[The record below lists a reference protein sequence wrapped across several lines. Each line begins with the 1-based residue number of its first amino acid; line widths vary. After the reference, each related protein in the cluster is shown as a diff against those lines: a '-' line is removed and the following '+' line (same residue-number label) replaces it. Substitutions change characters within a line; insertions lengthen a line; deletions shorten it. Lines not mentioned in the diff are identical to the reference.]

1 MTKPHLLIA
10 VLCICAAAS
19 AQPYPFQDKSLSPE
33 QRADDLISRLTLEEK
48 TGLTLNASQAI
59 PRFGIK
65 QYDWWNEALHG
76 VGRNGSAT
84 TFPMPIAMAASFD
97 DALVY
102 DVFTAVSDEAR
113 VKHRIADAE
122 GSHERYQNH
131 TFWTPNINI
140 FRDPRWGRGMETY
153 GEDPYLMGQM
163 GMAVVRGLQGPD
175 DSPVRKL
182 FACAKHYAVHS
193 GPEPDR
199 HRFDARPTRRDL
211 YETYL
216 PAFKDL
222 VTKANVEQ
230 VMTAYNAFEGQ
241 PCGASDYLIDTV
253 LRGKWGYRGVIVSDC
268 WAVAD
273 FYIKG
278 RHEYVE
284 TQEEAAA
291 LAVKYGVDVECG
303 HAYHTIPEAVK
314 KGLLTEEELD
324 RNLKRIIVARI
335 RLGEIDGVDPWSNLP
350 EDIVEGPEHKALALK
365 MARETMVLLQNKG
378 GILPLSGKE
387 SVALVGPNADDT
399 TMMWGNYSPVPKET
413 VTLLTAL
420 KARLGDNLRY
430 VKGCGHLESEGETD
444 KILAALDGIGTV
456 IFASGI
462 TPFLEGEQ
470 GDAGGFPGFEGGD
483 RTKIELPQVQ
493 KDLIAALHNAGKKII
508 LVNFSGSA
516 MALTDETSS
525 CEAILQAW
533 YPGQEGGTAIADI
546 LYGDF
551 NPCGKLPLTFYKST
565 EQLPDFSDYNMA
577 GHTYRFFTGEPLWQF
592 GYGLSYTRFKVGRP
606 RVRDGKVIVKVRNK
620 GKVDGTEVVQLYVSK
635 PGDEGGPIRTLRA
648 FKRVSVPAGKS
659 VKVEIPIDDETFLW
673 WDEAAQDMVPTHGK
687 YVLEVGNSSAAKD
700 LRKRSYRF

>member
-1 MTKPHLLIA
+1 MFKPHLLIA
-10 VLCICAAAS
+10 ALCISAAAL
-19 AQPYPFQDKSLSPE
+19 AQSYPFQDTKLSPE
-33 QRADDLISRLTLEEK
+33 QRADDLISRLTIEEK
-48 TGLTLNASQAI
+48 TALTLNASEAI

-65 QYDWWNEALHG
+65 AYDWWNEALHG

-97 DALVY
+97 DAMVY

-113 VKHRIADAE
+113 VKHRIADEA
-122 GSHERYQNH
+122 GPIERYQGL

-222 VTKANVEQ
+222 VTKTGVEQ

-241 PCGASDYLIDTV
+241 PCGASDYLINTI
-253 LRGKWGYRGVIVSDC
+253 LRGKWGYKGVIVSDC

-284 TQEEAAA
+284 TKAEAAA

-303 HAYHTIPEAVK
+303 HAYQAIPEAIE
-314 KGLLTEEELD
+314 KGLLTEAELD
-324 RNLKRIIVARI
+324 RNLKRIIISRI
-335 RLGEIDGVDPWSNLP
+335 RLGEFDGIDPWKDLP
-350 EDIVEGPEHKALALK
+350 EDIVECPKHKGLALK
-365 MARETMVLLQNKG
+365 MARESMVLLQNKDD
-378 GILPLSGKE
+378 ILPLKPNI
-387 SVALVGPNADDT
+387 SVAVVGPNADDT
-399 TMMWGNYSPVPKET
+399 TMQWGNYSPVPKET
-413 VTLLTAL
+413 ITLLSAL
-420 KARLGDNLRY
+420 KDRLNKVKY
-430 VKGCGHLESEGETD
+430 VKGCGHIDGAEPLESV
-444 KILAALDGIGTV
+444 LDQLKAFDLV

-470 GDAGGFPGFEGGD
+470 GDAGGFPGFDGGD
-483 RTKIELPQVQ
+483 RTRIELPQVQ
-493 KDLIAALHNAGKKII
+493 KDLIAALHKAGKKIV

-516 MALTDETSS
+516 MALTE
-525 CEAILQAW
+525 EAENCDAMLQAW
-533 YPGQEGGTAIADI
+533 YPGQMGGYAITDV
-546 LYGDF
+546 LFGDV
-551 NPCGKLPLTFYKST
+551 NPSGKLPVTFYKGT
-565 EQLPDFSDYNMA
+565 DQLPDFKDYNMA
-577 GHTYRFFTGEPLWQF
+577 GHTYRFFTGEPLYPF
-592 GYGLSYTRFKVGRP
+592 GYGLSYTTFKVGRV
-606 RVRDGKVIVKVRNK
+606 RVRHGNAVVKVTNTGSR
-620 GKVDGTEVVQLYVSK
+620 DGEEVVQLYVSK
-635 PGDEGGPIRTLRA
+635 KKDVGGPIRTLRGY
-648 FKRVSVPAGKS
+648 KRVFIPAGKT
-659 VKVEIPIDDETFLW
+659 VKVEIPLTDETFLW
-673 WDEAAQDMVPTHGK
+673 WSEKDEDMVPTHGR
-687 YVLEVGNSSAAKD
+687 YVLQVGTSSDPKD
-700 LRKRSYRF
+700 LRCKKYRY

>member
-1 MTKPHLLIA
+1 MIKPQLLIA
-10 VLCICAAAS
+10 ALCICAAAS

-33 QRADDLISRLTLEEK
+33 ERAEDLISRLTLEEK

-84 TFPMPIAMAASFD
+84 TFPMPVAMAASFD

-122 GSHERYQNH
+122 GSHERYQNL

-199 HRFDARPTRRDL
+199 HRFDARPSRRDL

-253 LRGKWGYRGVIVSDC
+253 LRGKWGYKGVIVSDC

-303 HAYHTIPEAVK
+303 HAYQTIPEAVK

-335 RLGEIDGVDPWSNLP
+335 RLGEIDGIDPWSGLP
-350 EDIVEGPEHKALALK
+350 EEIVEGPEHRALALK
-365 MARETMVLLQNKG
+365 MARETMVLLQNN
-378 GILPLSGKE
+378 GILPLAEDAKI
-387 SVALVGPNADDT
+387 ALVGPNADDT
-399 TMMWGNYSPVPKET
+399 TMQWGNYSPIPKET
-413 VTLLTAL
+413 VTLLGAL
-420 KARLGDNLRY
+420 KARLGDVRY
-430 VKGCGHLESEGETD
+430 VKGCSH
-444 KILAALDGIGTV
+444 LDGAEEFSKVLDQIGDAQTV

-493 KDLIAALHNAGKKII
+493 KNLIAALHKAGKKIV

-516 MALTDETSS
+516 MALTDETAN

-533 YPGQEGGTAIADI
+533 YPGQEGGTAIAEV
-546 LYGDF
+546 LYGDY
-551 NPCGKLPLTFYKST
+551 NPSGKLPLTFYKST

-592 GYGLSYTRFKVGRP
+592 GYGLSYTKFKVGKP
-606 RVRDGKVIVKVRNK
+606 RVRNGKVIVKVRNT
-620 GKVDGTEVVQLYVSK
+620 GKRDGSEVIQLYISK
-635 PGDEGGPIRTLRA
+635 PDDVGGPIRTLRG
-648 FKRVSVPAGKS
+648 FKRVTVPAGKK

-673 WDEAAQDMVPTHGK
+673 WDESAQDMVPTHGK
-687 YVLEVGNSSAAKD
+687 YVLQVGNSSSAKD
-700 LRKRSYRF
+700 LKSRKYRF

>member
-1 MTKPHLLIA
+1 MFKPHLLIA
-10 VLCICAAAS
+10 ALCISAAAL
-19 AQPYPFQDKSLSPE
+19 AQSYPFQDTKLSPE
-33 QRADDLISRLTLEEK
+33 QRADDLISRLTIEEK
-48 TGLTLNASQAI
+48 TALTLNASEAI

-65 QYDWWNEALHG
+65 AYDWWNEALHG

-97 DALVY
+97 DAMVY

-113 VKHRIADAE
+113 VKHRIADEA
-122 GSHERYQNH
+122 GPIERYQGL

-222 VTKANVEQ
+222 VTKTGVEQ

-241 PCGASDYLIDTV
+241 PCGASDYLINTI
-253 LRGKWGYRGVIVSDC
+253 LRGKWGYKGVIVSDC

-284 TQEEAAA
+284 TKAEAAA

-303 HAYHTIPEAVK
+303 HAYQAIPEAIE
-314 KGLLTEEELD
+314 KGLLTEAELD
-324 RNLKRIIVARI
+324 RNLKRIIISRI
-335 RLGEIDGVDPWSNLP
+335 RLGEFDGIDPWKDLP
-350 EDIVEGPEHKALALK
+350 EDIVECPKHKALALK
-365 MARETMVLLQNKG
+365 MARESMVLLQNKDD
-378 GILPLSGKE
+378 ILPLKPNI
-387 SVALVGPNADDT
+387 SVAVVGPNADDT
-399 TMMWGNYSPVPKET
+399 TMQWGNYSPVPKET
-413 VTLLTAL
+413 ITLLSAL
-420 KARLGDNLRY
+420 KDRLNKVKY
-430 VKGCGHLESEGETD
+430 VKGCGHIDGAEPLESV
-444 KILAALDGIGTV
+444 LDQLKAFDLV

-470 GDAGGFPGFEGGD
+470 GDAGGFPGFDGGD
-483 RTKIELPQVQ
+483 RTRIELPQVQ
-493 KDLIAALHNAGKKII
+493 KDLIAALHKAGKKIV

-516 MALTDETSS
+516 MALTE
-525 CEAILQAW
+525 EAENCDAMLQAW
-533 YPGQEGGTAIADI
+533 YPGQMGGYAITDV
-546 LYGDF
+546 LFGDV
-551 NPCGKLPLTFYKST
+551 NPSGKLPLTFYKGT
-565 EQLPDFSDYNMA
+565 DQLPDFKDYNMA
-577 GHTYRFFTGEPLWQF
+577 GHTYRFFTGEPLYPF
-592 GYGLSYTRFKVGRP
+592 GYGLSYTTFKVGRV
-606 RVRDGKVIVKVRNK
+606 RVRHGNAVVKVTNTGSR
-620 GKVDGTEVVQLYVSK
+620 DGEEVVQLYVSK
-635 PGDEGGPIRTLRA
+635 KKDVGGPIRTLRGY
-648 FKRVSVPAGKS
+648 KRVFVPAGKT
-659 VKVEIPIDDETFLW
+659 VKVEIPLTDETFLW
-673 WDEAAQDMVPTHGK
+673 WSEKDEDMVPTHGR
-687 YVLEVGNSSAAKD
+687 YVLQVGTSSDPKD
-700 LRKRSYRF
+700 LRCKKYRY

>member
-1 MTKPHLLIA
+1 MFKPHLLIA
-10 VLCICAAAS
+10 ALCISAAAL
-19 AQPYPFQDKSLSPE
+19 AQSYPFQDTKLSPE
-33 QRADDLISRLTLEEK
+33 QRADDLISRLTIEEK
-48 TGLTLNASQAI
+48 TALTINASEAI

-65 QYDWWNEALHG
+65 AYDWWNEALHG

-97 DALVY
+97 DAMVY

-113 VKHRIADAE
+113 VKHRIADEA
-122 GSHERYQNH
+122 GPIERYQGL

-222 VTKANVEQ
+222 VTKTGVEQ

-241 PCGASDYLIDTV
+241 PCGASDYLINTI
-253 LRGKWGYRGVIVSDC
+253 LRGKWGYKGVIVSDC

-284 TQEEAAA
+284 TKAEAAA

-303 HAYHTIPEAVK
+303 HAYQAIPEAIE
-314 KGLLTEEELD
+314 KGLLTEAELD
-324 RNLKRIIVARI
+324 RNLKRIIISRI
-335 RLGEIDGVDPWSNLP
+335 RLGEFDGIDPWKDLP
-350 EDIVEGPEHKALALK
+350 EDIVECPKHKGLALK
-365 MARETMVLLQNKG
+365 MARESMVLLQNKDD
-378 GILPLSGKE
+378 ILPLKPNI
-387 SVALVGPNADDT
+387 SVAVVGPNADDT
-399 TMMWGNYSPVPKET
+399 TMQWGNYSPIPKET
-413 VTLLTAL
+413 ITLLSAL
-420 KARLGDNLRY
+420 KDRLNKVKY
-430 VKGCGHLESEGETD
+430 VKGCGHIDGAEPLESV
-444 KILAALDGIGTV
+444 LDQLKAFDLV

-470 GDAGGFPGFEGGD
+470 GDAGGFPGFDGGD
-483 RTKIELPQVQ
+483 RTRIELPQVQ
-493 KDLIAALHNAGKKII
+493 KDLIAALHKAGKKIV

-516 MALTDETSS
+516 MALTE
-525 CEAILQAW
+525 EAENCDAMLQAW
-533 YPGQEGGTAIADI
+533 YPGQMGGYAITDV
-546 LYGDF
+546 LFGDV
-551 NPCGKLPLTFYKST
+551 NPSGKLPVTFYKGT
-565 EQLPDFSDYNMA
+565 DQLPDFKDYNMA
-577 GHTYRFFTGEPLWQF
+577 GHTYRFFTGEPLYPF
-592 GYGLSYTRFKVGRP
+592 GYGLSYTTFKVGRV
-606 RVRDGKVIVKVRNK
+606 RVRHGNAVVKVTNTGSR
-620 GKVDGTEVVQLYVSK
+620 DGEEVVQLYVSK
-635 PGDEGGPIRTLRA
+635 KKDVGGPIRTLRGY
-648 FKRVSVPAGKS
+648 KRVFIPAGKT
-659 VKVEIPIDDETFLW
+659 VKVEIPLNDETFLW
-673 WDEAAQDMVPTHGK
+673 WSEKDEDMVPTHGR
-687 YVLEVGNSSAAKD
+687 YVLQVGTSSDPKD
-700 LRKRSYRF
+700 LRCKKYRY

>member
-1 MTKPHLLIA
+1 MFKPQLLIA
-10 VLCICAAAS
+10 ALCISAAAL
-19 AQPYPFQDKSLSPE
+19 AQSYPFQDTKLSPE

-48 TGLTLNASQAI
+48 TALTLNASEAI

-65 QYDWWNEALHG
+65 AYDWWNEALHG

-97 DALVY
+97 DAMVY

-113 VKHRIADAE
+113 VKHRIADEA
-122 GSHERYQNH
+122 GPIARYQGL

-222 VTKANVEQ
+222 VTKAGVEQ

-253 LRGKWGYRGVIVSDC
+253 LRGKWGYKGVIVSDC

-284 TQEEAAA
+284 TMAEAAA

-303 HAYHTIPEAVK
+303 HAYQAIPEAIE
-314 KGLLTEEELD
+314 KGLLTEAELD

-335 RLGEIDGVDPWSNLP
+335 RLGEFDGIDPWKDLP
-350 EDIVEGPEHKALALK
+350 DNIVECPEHKALALK
-365 MARETMVLLQNKG
+365 MARKSMVLLQNKDN
-378 GILPLSGKE
+378 ILPLPTNLSIA
-387 SVALVGPNADDT
+387 VVGPNADDT
-399 TMMWGNYSPVPKET
+399 TMQWGNYSPVPKET
-413 VTLLTAL
+413 ITLLSSL
-420 KARLGDNLRY
+420 KDRLYKVKY
-430 VKGCGHLESEGETD
+430 VKGCGHIDGAEPIEDVLKQIEGCS
-444 KILAALDGIGTV
+444 TV

-470 GDAGGFPGFEGGD
+470 GDAGGFPGFDGGD

-493 KDLIAALHNAGKKII
+493 KDLIAALHKAGKRII

-516 MALTDETSS
+516 MALTDETEY
-525 CEAILQAW
+525 CDAILQAW
-533 YPGQEGGTAIADI
+533 YPGQMGGLAITDV
-546 LYGDF
+546 LFGDV
-551 NPCGKLPLTFYKST
+551 NPSGKLPLTFYKST
-565 EQLPDFSDYNMA
+565 EQLPDFKDYNMA
-577 GHTYRFFTGEPLWQF
+577 GHTYRFFTGEPLWHF
-592 GYGLSYTRFKVGRP
+592 GYGLSYTTFKVE
-606 RVRDGKVIVKVRNK
+606 RVRARRNRVIVKLTNTGSR
-620 GKVDGTEVVQLYVSK
+620 DGEEVVQLYVSK
-635 PGDEGGPIRTLRA
+635 KKDVGGPIRTLRGY
-648 FKRVSVPAGKS
+648 KRVFVPAGKT
-659 VKVEIPIDDETFLW
+659 VKVEIPLTDETFLW
-673 WDEAAQDMVPTHGK
+673 WSEKDEDMVPTHGR
-687 YVLEVGNSSAAKD
+687 YVLQVGTSSDPKD
-700 LRKRSYRF
+700 LRCKKYRY

>member
-1 MTKPHLLIA
+1 MFKPHLLIA
-10 VLCICAAAS
+10 ALCISAAAL
-19 AQPYPFQDKSLSPE
+19 AQSYPFQDTKLSPE
-33 QRADDLISRLTLEEK
+33 QRADDLISRLTIEEK
-48 TGLTLNASQAI
+48 TALTINASEAI

-65 QYDWWNEALHG
+65 AYDWWNEALHG

-97 DALVY
+97 DAMVY

-113 VKHRIADAE
+113 VKHRIADEA
-122 GSHERYQNH
+122 GPIERYQGL

-222 VTKANVEQ
+222 VTKTGVEQ

-241 PCGASDYLIDTV
+241 PCGASDYLINTI
-253 LRGKWGYRGVIVSDC
+253 LRGKWGYKGVIVSDC

-284 TQEEAAA
+284 TKAEAAA

-303 HAYHTIPEAVK
+303 HAYQAIPEAIE
-314 KGLLTEEELD
+314 KGLLTEAELD
-324 RNLKRIIVARI
+324 RNLKRIIISRI
-335 RLGEIDGVDPWSNLP
+335 RLGEFDGIDPWKDLP
-350 EDIVEGPEHKALALK
+350 EDIVECPKHKGLALK
-365 MARETMVLLQNKG
+365 MARESMVLLQNKDD
-378 GILPLSGKE
+378 ILPLKPNI
-387 SVALVGPNADDT
+387 SVAVVGPNADDT
-399 TMMWGNYSPVPKET
+399 TMQWGNYSPVPKET
-413 VTLLTAL
+413 ITLLSAL
-420 KARLGDNLRY
+420 KDRLNKVKY
-430 VKGCGHLESEGETD
+430 VKGCGHIDGAEPLESV
-444 KILAALDGIGTV
+444 LDQLKAFDLV

-470 GDAGGFPGFEGGD
+470 GDAGGFPGFDGGD
-483 RTKIELPQVQ
+483 RTRIELPQVQ
-493 KDLIAALHNAGKKII
+493 KDLIAALHKAGKKIV

-516 MALTDETSS
+516 MALTE
-525 CEAILQAW
+525 EAENCDAMLQAW
-533 YPGQEGGTAIADI
+533 YPGQMGGYAITDV
-546 LYGDF
+546 LFGDV
-551 NPCGKLPLTFYKST
+551 NPSGKLPVTFYKGT
-565 EQLPDFSDYNMA
+565 DQLPDFKDYNMA
-577 GHTYRFFTGEPLWQF
+577 GHTYRFFTGEPLYPF
-592 GYGLSYTRFKVGRP
+592 GYGLSYTTFKVGRV
-606 RVRDGKVIVKVRNK
+606 RVRHGNAVVKVTNTGSR
-620 GKVDGTEVVQLYVSK
+620 DGEEVVQLYVSK
-635 PGDEGGPIRTLRA
+635 KKDVGGPIRTLRGY
-648 FKRVSVPAGKS
+648 KRVFIPAGKT
-659 VKVEIPIDDETFLW
+659 VKVEIPLTDETFLW
-673 WDEAAQDMVPTHGK
+673 WSEKDEDMVPTHGR
-687 YVLEVGNSSAAKD
+687 YVLQVGTSSDPKD
-700 LRKRSYRF
+700 LRCKKYRY

>member
-1 MTKPHLLIA
+1 MLKPHLLIA
-10 VLCICAAAS
+10 ALCISAAAF
-19 AQPYPFQDKSLSPE
+19 AQSYPFQDKSLSPE
-33 QRADDLISRLTLEEK
+33 ERAKDLISRLTLEEK
-48 TGLTLNASQAI
+48 TALSLNASEAI
-59 PRFGIK
+59 PRYGIK
-65 QYDWWNEALHG
+65 SYDWWNEALHG

-122 GSHERYQNH
+122 GSHERYQNL

-211 YETYL
+211 HETYL

-222 VTKANVEQ
+222 VTKAGVEQ
-230 VMTAYNAFEGQ
+230 VMTAYNRFEGQ
-241 PCGASDYLIDTV
+241 PCGASDYLIDTL
-253 LRGKWGYRGVIVSDC
+253 LRGKWGYKGVIVSDC

-284 TQEEAAA
+284 TKAEAAA

-303 HAYHTIPEAVK
+303 HAYQAIPEAIEA
-314 KGLLTEEELD
+314 GLLDEKDLD
-324 RNLKRIIVARI
+324 RNLIRVIAARI
-335 RLGEIDGVDPWSNLP
+335 RLGEIDGIDPWKDLP
-350 EDIVEGPEHKALALK
+350 EEIVEGPEHKALALK
-365 MARETMVLLQNKG
+365 MARETMVLLQNRG
-378 GILPLSGKE
+378 NVLPLSDGVP
-387 SVALVGPNADDT
+387 VALVGPNADDT
-399 TMMWGNYSPVPKET
+399 TMQWGNYSPVPKET
-413 VTLLTAL
+413 VTLLAAL
-420 KARLGDNLRY
+420 KERLGEVEY
-430 VKGCGHLESEGETD
+430 IKGCGHVDGAEPVEEV
-444 KILAALDGIGTV
+444 LAKLDGIETV

-483 RTKIELPQVQ
+483 RTRIELPDVQ
-493 KDLIAALHNAGKKII
+493 KELIAALAKAGKKII

-516 MALTDETSS
+516 MALTDEAE
-525 CEAILQAW
+525 CCDAILQAW
-533 YPGQEGGTAIADI
+533 YPGQMGGTAIADV
-546 LYGDF
+546 LFGDV
-551 NPCGKLPLTFYKST
+551 NPSGKLPLTFYKST
-565 EQLPDFSDYNMA
+565 SQLPDFSDYNMA
-577 GHTYRFFTGEPLWQF
+577 GHTYRFFSGEPLWHF
-592 GYGLSYTRFKVGRP
+592 GYGLSYTSFKIERVRVGCRK
-606 RVRDGKVIVKVRNK
+606 VVVKLTNTGDRDGK
-620 GKVDGTEVVQLYVSK
+620 EVLQLYVSR
-635 PGDEGGPIRTLRA
+635 PSDPDGPVRTLRA
-648 FKRVSVPAGKS
+648 YKRVSVPAGKTVR
-659 VKVEIPIDDETFLW
+659 VKIPLTRETFSW
-673 WDEAAQDMVPTHGK
+673 WDARREEMRPLRGR
-687 YVLEVGNSSAAKD
+687 YVLAVGTSSNPED
-700 LRKRSYRF
+700 LICRRKRY

>member
-1 MTKPHLLIA
+1 MFKPHLLIA
-10 VLCICAAAS
+10 ALCISAAAL
-19 AQPYPFQDKSLSPE
+19 AQSYPFQDTKLSPE
-33 QRADDLISRLTLEEK
+33 QRADDLISRLTIEEK
-48 TGLTLNASQAI
+48 TALTLNASEAI

-65 QYDWWNEALHG
+65 AYDWWNEALHG

-97 DALVY
+97 DAMVY

-113 VKHRIADAE
+113 VKHRIADEA
-122 GSHERYQNH
+122 GPIERYQGL

-222 VTKANVEQ
+222 VTKTGVEQ

-241 PCGASDYLIDTV
+241 PCGASDYLINTI
-253 LRGKWGYRGVIVSDC
+253 LRGKWGYKGVIVSDC

-284 TQEEAAA
+284 TKAEAAA

-303 HAYHTIPEAVK
+303 HAYQAIPEAIE
-314 KGLLTEEELD
+314 KGLLTEAELD
-324 RNLKRIIVARI
+324 RNLKRIIISRI
-335 RLGEIDGVDPWSNLP
+335 RLGEFDGIDPWKDLP
-350 EDIVEGPEHKALALK
+350 EDIVECPKHKALALK
-365 MARETMVLLQNKG
+365 MARKSMVLLQNKND
-378 GILPLSGKE
+378 ILPLKPNI
-387 SVALVGPNADDT
+387 SVAVVGPNADDT
-399 TMMWGNYSPVPKET
+399 TMQWGNYSPVPKET
-413 VTLLTAL
+413 ITLLSAL
-420 KARLGDNLRY
+420 KDRLNKVKY
-430 VKGCGHLESEGETD
+430 VKGCGHIDGAEPLESV
-444 KILAALDGIGTV
+444 LDQLKAFDLV

-470 GDAGGFPGFEGGD
+470 GDAGGFPGFDGGD
-483 RTKIELPQVQ
+483 RTRIELPQVQ
-493 KDLIAALHNAGKKII
+493 KDLIAALHKAGKKIV

-516 MALTDETSS
+516 MALTE
-525 CEAILQAW
+525 EAENCDAMLQAW
-533 YPGQEGGTAIADI
+533 YPGQMGGYAITDV
-546 LYGDF
+546 LFGDV
-551 NPCGKLPLTFYKST
+551 NPSGKLPLTFYKGT
-565 EQLPDFSDYNMA
+565 DQLPDFKDYNMA
-577 GHTYRFFTGEPLWQF
+577 GHTYRFFTGEPLYPF
-592 GYGLSYTRFKVGRP
+592 GYGLSYTTFKVGRV
-606 RVRDGKVIVKVRNK
+606 RVRHGNAVVKVTNTGSR
-620 GKVDGTEVVQLYVSK
+620 DGEEVVQLYVSK
-635 PGDEGGPIRTLRA
+635 KKDVGGPIRTLRGY
-648 FKRVSVPAGKS
+648 KRVFIPAGKT
-659 VKVEIPIDDETFLW
+659 VKVEIPLNDETFLW
-673 WDEAAQDMVPTHGK
+673 WSEKDEDMVPTHGR
-687 YVLEVGNSSAAKD
+687 YVLQVGTSSDPKD
-700 LRKRSYRF
+700 LRCKKYRY

>member
-1 MTKPHLLIA
+1 MFKPHLLIA
-10 VLCICAAAS
+10 ALCISAAAL
-19 AQPYPFQDKSLSPE
+19 AQSYPFQDTKLSPE
-33 QRADDLISRLTLEEK
+33 QRADDLISRLTIEEK
-48 TGLTLNASQAI
+48 TALTINASEAI

-65 QYDWWNEALHG
+65 AYDWWNEALHG

-97 DALVY
+97 DAMVY

-113 VKHRIADAE
+113 VKHRIADEA
-122 GSHERYQNH
+122 GPIERYQGL

-222 VTKANVEQ
+222 VTKTGVEQ

-241 PCGASDYLIDTV
+241 PCGASDYLINTI
-253 LRGKWGYRGVIVSDC
+253 LRGKWGYKGVIVSDC

-284 TQEEAAA
+284 TKAEAAA

-303 HAYHTIPEAVK
+303 HAYQAIPEAIE
-314 KGLLTEEELD
+314 KGLLTEAELD
-324 RNLKRIIVARI
+324 RNLKRIIISRI
-335 RLGEIDGVDPWSNLP
+335 RLGEFDGIDPWKDLP
-350 EDIVEGPEHKALALK
+350 EDIVECPKHKGLALK
-365 MARETMVLLQNKG
+365 MARESMVLLQNKDD
-378 GILPLSGKE
+378 ILPLKPNI
-387 SVALVGPNADDT
+387 SVAVVGPNADDT
-399 TMMWGNYSPVPKET
+399 TMQWGNYSPVPKET
-413 VTLLTAL
+413 ITLLSAL
-420 KARLGDNLRY
+420 KDRLNKVKY
-430 VKGCGHLESEGETD
+430 VKGCGHIDGAEPLESV
-444 KILAALDGIGTV
+444 LDQLKAFDLV

-470 GDAGGFPGFEGGD
+470 GDAGGFPGFDGGD
-483 RTKIELPQVQ
+483 RTRIELPQVQ
-493 KDLIAALHNAGKKII
+493 KDLIAALHKAGKKIV

-516 MALTDETSS
+516 MALTE
-525 CEAILQAW
+525 EAENCDAMLQAW
-533 YPGQEGGTAIADI
+533 YPGQMGGYAITDV
-546 LYGDF
+546 LFGDV
-551 NPCGKLPLTFYKST
+551 NPSGKLPLTFYKGT
-565 EQLPDFSDYNMA
+565 DQLPDFKDYNMA
-577 GHTYRFFTGEPLWQF
+577 GHTYRFFTGEPLYPF
-592 GYGLSYTRFKVGRP
+592 GYGLSYTTFKVGRV
-606 RVRDGKVIVKVRNK
+606 RVRHGNAVVKVTNTGSR
-620 GKVDGTEVVQLYVSK
+620 DGEEVVQLYVSK
-635 PGDEGGPIRTLRA
+635 KKDVGGPIRTLRGY
-648 FKRVSVPAGKS
+648 KRVFIPAGKT
-659 VKVEIPIDDETFLW
+659 VKVEIPLTDETFLW
-673 WDEAAQDMVPTHGK
+673 WSEKDEDMVPTHGR
-687 YVLEVGNSSAAKD
+687 YVLQVGTSSDPKD
-700 LRKRSYRF
+700 LRCKKYRY

>member
-1 MTKPHLLIA
+1 MFKPHLLIA
-10 VLCICAAAS
+10 ALCISAAAL
-19 AQPYPFQDKSLSPE
+19 AQSYPFQDTKLSPE
-33 QRADDLISRLTLEEK
+33 QRADDLISRLTIEEK
-48 TGLTLNASQAI
+48 TALTINASEAI

-65 QYDWWNEALHG
+65 AYDWWNEALHG

-97 DALVY
+97 DAMVY

-113 VKHRIADAE
+113 VKHRIADEA
-122 GSHERYQNH
+122 GPIERYQGL

-222 VTKANVEQ
+222 VTKTGVEQ

-241 PCGASDYLIDTV
+241 PCGASDYLINTI
-253 LRGKWGYRGVIVSDC
+253 LRGKWGYKGVIVSDC

-284 TQEEAAA
+284 TKAEAAA

-303 HAYHTIPEAVK
+303 HAYQAIPEAIE
-314 KGLLTEEELD
+314 KGLLTEAELD
-324 RNLKRIIVARI
+324 RNLKRIIISRI
-335 RLGEIDGVDPWSNLP
+335 RLGEFDGIDPWKDLP
-350 EDIVEGPEHKALALK
+350 EDIVECPKHKGLALK
-365 MARETMVLLQNKG
+365 MARESMVLLQNKDD
-378 GILPLSGKE
+378 ILPLKPNI
-387 SVALVGPNADDT
+387 SVAVVGPNADDT
-399 TMMWGNYSPVPKET
+399 TMQWGNYSPIPKET
-413 VTLLTAL
+413 ITLLSAL
-420 KARLGDNLRY
+420 KDRLNKVKY
-430 VKGCGHLESEGETD
+430 VKGCGHIDGAEPLESV
-444 KILAALDGIGTV
+444 LDQLKAFDLV

-470 GDAGGFPGFEGGD
+470 GDAGGFPGFDGGD
-483 RTKIELPQVQ
+483 RTRIELPQVQ
-493 KDLIAALHNAGKKII
+493 KDLIAALHKAGKKIV

-516 MALTDETSS
+516 MALTE
-525 CEAILQAW
+525 EAENCDAMLQAW
-533 YPGQEGGTAIADI
+533 YPGQMGGYAITDV
-546 LYGDF
+546 LFGDV
-551 NPCGKLPLTFYKST
+551 NPSGKLPVTFYKGT
-565 EQLPDFSDYNMA
+565 DQLPDFKDYNMA
-577 GHTYRFFTGEPLWQF
+577 GHTYRFFTGEPLYPF
-592 GYGLSYTRFKVGRP
+592 GYGLSYTTFKVGRV
-606 RVRDGKVIVKVRNK
+606 RVRHGNAVVKVTNTGSR
-620 GKVDGTEVVQLYVSK
+620 DGEEVVQLYVSK
-635 PGDEGGPIRTLRA
+635 KKDVGGPIRTLRGY
-648 FKRVSVPAGKS
+648 KRVFIPAGKT
-659 VKVEIPIDDETFLW
+659 VKVEIPLTDETFLW
-673 WDEAAQDMVPTHGK
+673 WSEKDEDMVPTHGR
-687 YVLEVGNSSAAKD
+687 YVLQVGTSSDPKD
-700 LRKRSYRF
+700 LRCKKYRY

>member
-1 MTKPHLLIA
+1 MFKPHLLIA
-10 VLCICAAAS
+10 ALCISAAAL
-19 AQPYPFQDKSLSPE
+19 AQSYPFQDTKLSPE
-33 QRADDLISRLTLEEK
+33 QRADDLISRLTIEEK
-48 TGLTLNASQAI
+48 TALTINASEAI

-65 QYDWWNEALHG
+65 AYDWWNEALHG

-97 DALVY
+97 DAMVY

-113 VKHRIADAE
+113 VKHRIADEA
-122 GSHERYQNH
+122 GPIERYQGL

-222 VTKANVEQ
+222 VTKTGVEQ

-241 PCGASDYLIDTV
+241 PCGASDYLINTI
-253 LRGKWGYRGVIVSDC
+253 LRGKWGYKGVIVSDC

-284 TQEEAAA
+284 TKAEAAA

-303 HAYHTIPEAVK
+303 HAYQAIPEAIE
-314 KGLLTEEELD
+314 KGLLTEAELD
-324 RNLKRIIVARI
+324 RNLKRIIISRI
-335 RLGEIDGVDPWSNLP
+335 RLGEFDGIDPWKDLP
-350 EDIVEGPEHKALALK
+350 EDIVECPKHKGLALK
-365 MARETMVLLQNKG
+365 MARESMVLLQNKDD
-378 GILPLSGKE
+378 ILPLKPNI
-387 SVALVGPNADDT
+387 SVAVVGPNADDT
-399 TMMWGNYSPVPKET
+399 TMQWGNYSPIPKET
-413 VTLLTAL
+413 ITLLSAL
-420 KARLGDNLRY
+420 KDRLNKVKY
-430 VKGCGHLESEGETD
+430 VKGCGHIDGAEPLESV
-444 KILAALDGIGTV
+444 LDQLKAFDLV

-470 GDAGGFPGFEGGD
+470 GDAGGFPGFDGGD
-483 RTKIELPQVQ
+483 RTRIELPQVQ
-493 KDLIAALHNAGKKII
+493 KDLIAALHNAGKKIV

-516 MALTDETSS
+516 MALTE
-525 CEAILQAW
+525 EAENCDAMLQAW
-533 YPGQEGGTAIADI
+533 YPGQMGGYAITDV
-546 LYGDF
+546 LFGDV
-551 NPCGKLPLTFYKST
+551 NPSGKLPVTFYKGT
-565 EQLPDFSDYNMA
+565 DQLPDFKDYNMA
-577 GHTYRFFTGEPLWQF
+577 GHTYRFFTGEPLYPF
-592 GYGLSYTRFKVGRP
+592 GYGLSYTTFKVGRV
-606 RVRDGKVIVKVRNK
+606 RVRHGNAVVKVTNTGSR
-620 GKVDGTEVVQLYVSK
+620 DGEEVVQLYVSK
-635 PGDEGGPIRTLRA
+635 KKDVGGPIRTLRGY
-648 FKRVSVPAGKS
+648 KRVFIPAGKT
-659 VKVEIPIDDETFLW
+659 VKVEIPLNDETFLW
-673 WDEAAQDMVPTHGK
+673 WSEKDEDMVPTHGR
-687 YVLEVGNSSAAKD
+687 YVLQVGTSSDPKD
-700 LRKRSYRF
+700 LRCKKYRY